1 MESVPNRVSRG
12 DVTSYGREKSG
23 WEVHTQALSL
33 THTHTHTHTHSHNV
47 SSSGAIHVDAWQNQ
61 YNIVK

>member
-12 DVTSYGREKSG
+12 DVTSYGRKKSG
-23 WEVHTQALSL
+23 CELHTQALS
-33 THTHTHTHTHSHNV
+33 HTHTHSHNV
-47 SSSGAIHVDAWQNQ
+47 SSIGTIHVDVWQNQ